1 MRIAAK
7 VIIGILMLSFVIVA
21 YFGILYIIETLDFS
35 DNNVLKNIIAASGTI
50 LTIIKLIGFE
60 RIRVTFYK
68 FSYGSLVGDHYVM
81 LVYFSGINELIDEM
95 TKNYKKGDKEYSILK
110 EAMYQG
116 NMAYLNSKNKR
127 MMEDMR
133 IEDTK
138 RRRRMLIHFLKLED
152 FGKKSKG
159 ILYLNIA
166 KINKVLIKMLEKT
179 DGIVDDKEVTDKNM
193 LDYNY
198 CLKKGK
204 NKARYYYKIMM
215 EVDPVFK
222 D

>member
-1 MRIAAK
+1 MRIKPK
-7 VIIGILMLSFVIVA
+7 VIRVILMLIFVIIA

-35 DNNVLKNIIAASGTI
+35 DNNVFKNIIAISGAI
-50 LTIIKLIGFE
+50 FTIIKLIGFE
-60 RIRVTFYK
+60 RIRVAFYK
-68 FSYGSLVGDHYVM
+68 FSYGSLIGDHYVM
-81 LVYFSGINELIDEM
+81 LVYFSGINELTDEM

-138 RRRRMLIHFLKLED
+138 RRRRMLIHFLELED

-166 KINKVLIKMLEKT
+166 KINKVLLKMLKKT
-179 DGIVDDKEVTDKNM
+179 DGFVDDKEVTDKKM
-193 LDYNY
+193 LNYNH
-198 CLKKGK
+198 CLEKGE
-204 NKARYYYKIMM
+204 NKAKYYYKIMM